1 MKRKEIIR
9 IILGILA
16 IFIGGFLGGYAPVP
30 LKHVIGFVTGM
41 TVGCLVTERG
51 SKDNEQG

>member
-1 MKRKEIIR
+1 MKKKEIIR

-41 TVGCLVTERG
+41 IVGCLVTERG
-51 SKDNEQG
+51 SKDNEQS